1 MDCSQLIQ
9 AFERTISQNQ
19 TELRQAQS
27 FIQQLKD
34 HSFSEFFY
42 QCVKILSD
50 QKNPGIA
57 RYQAC
62 LQAKNII
69 STKNEKTRDGI
80 IEAWQN
86 GFDQNKKEEIKQM
99 ILSALGT
106 LRINGN
112 YQRPSGTAQ
121 LIAAVAGLELPNN
134 NWSTLLPWLS
144 EQITSTPHNE
154 NNSTIKEASLET
166 IGYICQD
173 VANDYVEAYTSE
185 VLTAIVHGMK
195 EGINTETKLAAANAM
210 YNSLEFIKP
219 NFEKAQERDYIMQVV
234 CECTQNGETKLQ
246 VMALQCLV
254 EIVHLYYDYME
265 SYMARALFG
274 ITNTAMQSSHNDV
287 CLQGIEFWSN
297 VCDEEYDLAILASE
311 AWTKGGPPER
321 VSKYYS
327 KGAQKY
333 IIPIL
338 CEILTRQ
345 EEYDDD
351 WGPSGA
357 AAVCIGLF
365 AQVTEDEVLE
375 LVLPFISE
383 NISNENWRFRD
394 AAVQAL
400 GSILDG
406 PNPET
411 LESLL
416 EPGVATLVKLFDDP
430 SVPVQDSV
438 AFCVGKI
445 CEMVPRLVLNDQIFN
460 TLLEK
465 LLKGLDAPPRVASN
479 VCWTIKSLV
488 EAVFEYSEAEDDG
501 EPLRTYQLSPH
512 FNSMMS
518 ALLNTTN
525 RDDGLEHNLR
535 SAAYEAI
542 MAMINCSADDCY
554 DCVCKTTEE
563 IMRRI
568 DQFISLSNGK
578 MSSTDRSDV
587 VNIQSLLCA
596 TLSSVLKK
604 IKPEHVVHM
613 SDKVMEA
620 LLTMLQNSQNNKE
633 KKDKNEDGDD
643 IAYGGVHEDAL
654 LAVGTLAETAK
665 DRFEMYMSAFL
676 PFLTRALTNY
686 EEADVNKA
694 AVGVIGDISR
704 ALGSGFGKYVE
715 QLMQILL
722 QSLNSSEL
730 HQSVRPHILNLFGDV
745 AMAIHQG
752 FVRFL
757 PFVFESLTQATS
769 IQIDNSDYDAIDYLN
784 ELYENSLTT
793 IIGIIHGLKTD
804 SDQTSCIFE
813 LLPHLQ
819 FICGLIKKISIDN
832 ERTDDIVFNT
842 CGVIGDLITSLVT
855 DCKVKHAQA
864 DVTKVGLHQLLND
877 DSIKK
882 MLQEGRLNK
891 SRKIQQYSVWALRE
905 MKKMKNLIENNPGG
919 AGQVGFMNNGQQQ
932 VN

>member
-9 AFERTISQNQ
+9 AFERSISPNAN
-19 TELRQAQS
+19 ELKQAQTY
-27 FIQQLKD
+27 IQQLKD
-34 HSFSEFFY
+34 HSFSDFFY

-69 STKNEKTRDGI
+69 STKNDKMRDQI
-80 IEAWQN
+80 VEAWQN

-99 ILSALGT
+99 ILGALGT
-106 LRINGN
+106 LTINGT

-121 LIAAVAGLELPNN
+121 LIAAVAGLELPNK
-134 NWSTLLPWLS
+134 NWDSILPWLS
-144 EQITSTPHNE
+144 EQITKPDNE
-154 NNSTIKEASLET
+154 QNTTLKEASLET

-173 VANDYVEAYTSE
+173 VAQEYVESYTSD

-195 EGINTETKLAAANAM
+195 AGTNMETKLAGANAM
-210 YNSLEFIKP
+210 YNSLEFIKT
-219 NFEKAQERDYIMQVV
+219 NFEKTQERDYIMQVI
-234 CECTQNGETKLQ
+234 CECTQNSEVKLQ

-274 ITNTAMQSSHNDV
+274 ITNAAMQSKHNEV

-297 VCDEEYDLAILASE
+297 VCDEEYDLAVIASE
-311 AWTKGGPPER
+311 SWNKGVPPER

-338 CEILTRQ
+338 CQILTRQ
-345 EEYDDD
+345 EEFDDD

-365 AQVTEDEVLE
+365 AQVTEDEILD

-383 NISNENWRFRD
+383 NITSENWRFRD

-406 PNPET
+406 PTPET

-416 EPGVATLVKLFDDP
+416 EPGMTTLVKLFDDP
-430 SVPVQDSV
+430 SIPVQDSV
-438 AFCVGKI
+438 AFCIGKI
-445 CEMVPRLVLNDQIFN
+445 CEMVPKLVLNDQIFN
-460 TLLEK
+460 DLLQK
-465 LLKGLDAPPRVASN
+465 LLKGLTAPPRVATN

-488 EAVFEYSEAEDDG
+488 EAVFEYSETEDES
-501 EPLRTYQLSPH
+501 EPLQTYQLSPH
-512 FNSMMS
+512 FNTIMS
-518 ALLNTTN
+518 GLLNTTN
-525 RDDGLEHNLR
+525 REDGLEHNLR

-542 MAMINCSADDCY
+542 MALINCSADDCY

-568 DQFISLSNGK
+568 DQFISLANGK
-578 MSSTDRSDV
+578 MSNTDRSDV

-620 LLTMLQNSQNNKE
+620 LLTMLQNSQNNN
-633 KKDKNEDGDD
+633 KNNNNETNNSNDD
-643 IAYGGVHEDAL
+643 DEIAYGGVHEDAL

-665 DRFEMYMSAFL
+665 DRFEIYMGAFL

-704 ALGSGFGKYVE
+704 ALGSGFEKYVDN
-715 QLMQILL
+715 LMQILL
-722 QSLNSSEL
+722 QSLQSADLN
-730 HQSVRPHILNLFGDV
+730 QSVRPHILNLFGDI
-745 AMAIHQG
+745 AMAIQQG

-757 PFVFESLTQATS
+757 PFVFESLR
-769 IQIDNSDYDAIDYLN
+769 
-784 ELYENSLTT
+784 EL
-793 IIGIIHGLKTD
+793 
-804 SDQTSCIFE
+804 F
-813 LLPHLQ
+813 
-819 FICGLIKKISIDN
+819 F
-832 ERTDDIVFNT
+832 
-842 CGVIGDLITSLVT
+842 GD
-855 DCKVKHAQA
+855 
-864 DVTKVGLHQLLND
+864 
-877 DSIKK
+877 
-882 MLQEGRLNK
+882 
-891 SRKIQQYSVWALRE
+891 
-905 MKKMKNLIENNPGG
+905 
-919 AGQVGFMNNGQQQ
+919 FF
-932 VN
+932 